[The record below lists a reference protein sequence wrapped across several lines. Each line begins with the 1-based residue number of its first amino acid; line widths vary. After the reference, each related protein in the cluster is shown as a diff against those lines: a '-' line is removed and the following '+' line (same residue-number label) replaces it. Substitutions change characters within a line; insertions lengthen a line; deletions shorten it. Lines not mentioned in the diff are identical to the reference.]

1 MSTNPFGDDHDDDK
15 EILEGFICPICRED
29 LKSLEFLI
37 SHFEKQ
43 HPEDDD
49 LKTTFREIFSKAKKK
64 IKSNFEE
71 TFDLSRNL
79 ERNAA
84 ISRSGGGAASGNS
97 SDRQSNARS
106 RMNCFNFMDYQEVG
120 REQQH
125 MELFQSVRNP
135 RLERYASETNKLII
149 RLHKLLK
156 DMPTDAVLRKQHEQN
171 IVPWLDGSSV
181 KLCPNCAKSFNIT
194 RRKHHCRICG
204 SIMCHDCSKFLA
216 IEVAM
221 ELASLTMSQ
230 SEPLK
235 MPNEKQTTGGTSTPQ
250 QQYDAIRSCDHC
262 LWLLETRQ
270 EMHESRTCR
279 PPITQIYA
287 DIQQLKKK
295 VMPDIEMYL
304 KIVNSLYEGE
314 SIFTLNDASALR
326 GKIGQIAEAIDILSK
341 RILALPCE
349 PGTREESLKKSI
361 RLSCIQLIKE
371 NMLSLPP
378 LPKED
383 EIRQIQ
389 ERKRMETEMRIA
401 TERRLAM
408 EAYERYGLADSNA
421 DQSIRS
427 EDYAQGTDMQCLDN
441 WTAHQIR
448 NENLVQSDD
457 PLVEQI
463 NIIKGYIKQARQDLN
478 FEVVET
484 LEMNLRELQ
493 KEFYERQRSLSKTAN
508 TPTDEN
514 ATVSPTN

>member
-1 MSTNPFGDDHDDDK
+1 MSNPFGDFDDDG

-37 SHFEKQ
+37 SHFERQ
-43 HPEDDD
+43 HPEEDD
-49 LKTTFREIFSKAKKK
+49 LKKTFREIFSKAKKK
-64 IKSNFEE
+64 LRSNFEE

-79 ERNAA
+79 ERNAS
-84 ISRSGGGAASGNS
+84 ITSRSSGASSNS
-97 SDRQSNARS
+97 ATKETSNARS

-120 REQQH
+120 QEHAH
-125 MELFQSVRNP
+125 MDYFQSMRNP

-194 RRKHHCRICG
+194 RRKHHCRLCG

-216 IEVAM
+216 IEVAL
-221 ELASLTMSQ
+221 ELSSLTMAHNDS
-230 SEPLK
+230 LK
-235 MPNEKQTTGGTSTPQ
+235 SDNEKSTSSTTHQ
-250 QQYDAIRSCDHC
+250 QNAIRTCDHC

-270 EMHESRTCR
+270 EMHESRTSR
-279 PPITQIYA
+279 PLIVQIYS
-287 DIQQLKKK
+287 DVQQLRKNVK
-295 VMPDIEMYL
+295 PDIDMYL
-304 KIVNSLYEGE
+304 KIINSLYEGE
-314 SIFTLNDASALR
+314 SIFTLNDASVLR
-326 GKIGQIAEAIDILSK
+326 GKIGQVAEAIDILSK
-341 RILALPCE
+341 RILAIPCE

-371 NMLSLPP
+371 NMLSLPA
-378 LPKED
+378 LPKEE

-401 TERRLAM
+401 TERRQAM
-408 EAYERYGLADSNA
+408 EAYERYGLETASASGDH
-421 DQSIRS
+421 SIRS
-427 EDYAQGTDMQCLDN
+427 NDYSQGMDVHSIDN

-448 NENLVQSDD
+448 NDELVQSDD

-463 NIIKGYIKQARQDLN
+463 NIIKSYIKQARKDLN
-478 FEVVET
+478 FDVVET
-484 LEMNLRELQ
+484 LEINLRELQ
-493 KEFYERQRSLSKTAN
+493 KEFYERQRSLSRTGT
-508 TPTDEN
+508 TPNGD
-514 ATVSPTN
+514 SPNQKDDSSNQ